1 MIKYVRLYTFKNII
15 ANLETNH
22 NLFIDTHETM
32 TSSTWFTKKNCSQGP
47 RLLLSRF
54 GWTWFFWQTSLPCES
69 VSMIAVCQT
78 WWYMSMIV
86 YGKIVVYSNLNHLSG
101 YHHFPEQPEMG
112 SRAPLSAKVQCSVPF
127 IACSR
132 SIRWGHDILVRYSN
146 F

>member
-1 MIKYVRLYTFKNII
+1 MINVYVCIHLKTSLRILKLII
-15 ANLETNH
+15 ICSLIH
-22 NLFIDTHETM
+22 MKQWWVPLD
-32 TSSTWFTKKNCSQGP
+32 SQKKTALRIQDSCCPG
-47 RLLLSRF
+47 LDE
-54 GWTWFFWQTSLPCES
+54 GDFFLQTSLPCES

-86 YGKIVVYSNLNHLSG
+86 YGKIVVYWNLNHLSG
-101 YHHFPEQPEMG
+101 YHHFPKQPEMG
-112 SRAPLSAKVQCSVPF
+112 GRAPLSAKVQCSVPF